1 MLADRPDVL
10 RRLAAGLGLRR
21 LPVLWGLLS
30 PSDASVMS
38 WRPPARWPSA
48 FERQAP
54 GASTGSTQHPRQRA
68 YARMTAQVLQPD
80 REPAAPVRMLVD
92 GAREV
97 GLVRHAERVLD
108 RNHQNPAGRGG
119 EIARDRQEARAG
131 PLLASM
137 PRERRAQRSLGRR
150 AIRIGLA
157 GVDAERAFFPQ
168 VTTYRPTRERRK
180 IVRAERD
187 QRVLGITFRRPKPAI
202 LVPFEQHHPVGPH
215 TPIGERFPQMFRHGA
230 EVL

>member
-1 MLADRPDVL
+1 MLPDRPDVL

-80 REPAAPVRMLVD
+80 REPAPPLPILVHCPP
-92 GAREV
+92 ELW
-97 GLVRHAERVLD
+97 LVR
-108 RNHQNPAGRGG
+108 P
-119 EIARDRQEARAG
+119 
-131 PLLASM
+131 P
-137 PRERRAQRSLGRR
+137 
-150 AIRIGLA
+150 
-157 GVDAERAFFPQ
+157 
-168 VTTYRPTRERRK
+168 
-180 IVRAERD
+180 
-187 QRVLGITFRRPKPAI
+187 
-202 LVPFEQHHPVGPH
+202 
-215 TPIGERFPQMFRHGA
+215 
-230 EVL
+230 